1 LILKNAEFTS
11 QTGPVEE
18 GCACEACNGY
28 SRAYIR
34 HLLKSEEILGLRLL
48 SIHNLHFYLDLM
60 KKARRA
66 IEDGSFSEFRA
77 RFVGGYRTRA
87 ETPQPGLAI
96 PVAGGETGRGYRPR
110 RLQD

>member
-1 LILKNAEFTS
+1 MNLKNAEFTF

-18 GCACEACNGY
+18 DCACEACRGY

-60 KKARRA
+60 KQARRA
-66 IEDGSFSEFRA
+66 IEDGTFSEFRT
-77 RFVGGYRTRA
+77 RFVSGYRNRA
-87 ETPQPGLAI
+87 D
-96 PVAGGETGRGYRPR
+96 VASNA
-110 RLQD
+110 